1 MTKNIKSKFI
11 IALTFIFAIAFAIG
25 ALGVYNVKATP
36 QTFEMYQGASI
47 RVGEGTD
54 EDPIGIRF
62 IATIASEEYNKL
74 IEDYGEDNVEFGMR
88 IAKCET
94 VEELMLFPDEGCM
107 KPVNAVVENQ
117 KEGVRVISIAIKNVS
132 PAYYNTYFTALGYVK
147 VTDTQTSQTQTYY
160 ANYTAGENSRTPF
173 QVAVAH
179 KLAVNMSE
187 DDIEAEFINGIIDNV
202 LKQGGAIMQQKEYV
216 LAQNG
221 TVQPF
226 MEVAGVPVK
235 SELKVTDENVAKIEN
250 GKLVAVGKGQT
261 ILSATVSGYE
271 NTSEKT
277 AIVIVK
283 DSALAIT
290 YSNGVAKWSGDANK
304 IVIDG
309 VELDLEQGATSFDVA
324 EYLKTNGFE
333 EKVYTVAVKNAEV
346 TSESVSITMKK
357 VDNAEELLA
366 ISSGDANTYYVVT
379 DNISLADSAVST
391 FDSGKAYIESLT
403 GVLDVNGYAIYA
415 INYKETE
422 DKESSYGGLICK
434 VNETGVIK
442 NGYFAGAIS
451 IKGNNNDFFTNNLSG
466 TLENCYV
473 KVASFGVSY
482 PEGFPSGQK
491 NNRAAQ
497 AIITASNTAKISN
510 CIFDETTN
518 AGKPIVQHSSGYLF
532 ENVIAFTHK
541 NSIITLYTAGAY
553 SAVYNGYDK
562 NNVYVYAD
570 QTAMFAGN
578 GTIKKFDGTEN
589 TYASTVKVPYLGF
602 SSAFD
607 FDKED
612 GKIYMVNDKY
622 GKMDVSVVTLTVEN
636 KELDVVKDKYSPKI
650 SASISGIYGSDE
662 LTYTSSNNA
671 VATVSAD
678 GTVTYAGNGTATI
691 TVTHKESGATAT
703 VTVKTYDTYIGITDL
718 ATFVTVE
725 GATQYTY
732 AELLNDIEITND
744 HLSYYKVSSEFRV
757 QQLGMY
763 RAYTLVSEFNG
774 TLNGN
779 GKKLTANLDL
789 KSVTYFD
796 ESTNKYTHY
805 SNVIADNN
813 TTTSNFATL
822 FGNLGY
828 ESMIKNTLFDIT
840 IKTYKSSASLISL
853 QMNGAIKDCY
863 IKGFINATAGHSY
876 NYVVQFLQAKVNDCI
891 MDVYAYNGSS
901 GNGRRSVSLMRADM
915 TGASSITNLIVRDYR
930 TYQPDT
936 VYVYATRN
944 TSSAHYQ
951 KGVNVSAYKNLSD
964 ILTGNGNAIVYNAE
978 TSKLENQA
986 LTETK
991 YGTFSS
997 AWTFSAQEGIKLC
1010 GTAIYTPA

>member
-147 VTDTQTSQTQTYY
+147 VTDAQTSQTQTYY

-261 ILSATVSGYE
+261 TLTATVSGYE

-277 AIVIVK
+277 ATVIVK
-283 DSALAIT
+283 DSALAIA

-379 DNISLADSAVST
+379 DNISLADSTVST

-422 DKESSYGGLICK
+422 DKESNYGGLISK
-434 VNETGVIK
+434 VNKTGVIK
-442 NGYFAGAIS
+442 NGYFTGAIS
-451 IKGNNNDFFTNNLSG
+451 IKGNNNDFFTSSLEG

-473 KVASFGVSY
+473 KVAQFEVNY

-491 NNRAAQ
+491 NYRSAQ
-497 AIITASNTAKISN
+497 AILTASESAKISN
-510 CIFDETTN
+510 CIFDEGKN
-518 AGKPIVQHSSGYLF
+518 AGKPIVQHSNGYLF
-532 ENVIAFTHK
+532 ENVIAFTHET
-541 NSIITLYTAGAY
+541 SAITLYTAGAY

-578 GTIKKFDGTEN
+578 GTIKKFDGTES

-622 GKMDVSVVTLTVEN
+622 GNMDMNVTLTVETQ
-636 KELDVVKDKYSPKI
+636 ELDVVKDKYSPKI

-662 LTYTSSNNA
+662 LTYTSSNTA
-671 VATVSAD
+671 VVTVSAD
-678 GTVTYAGNGTATI
+678 GMVTYAGNGTATI

-703 VTVKTYDTYIGITDL
+703 VPATAYGEYIGIDS
-718 ATFVTVE
+718 FEDFISIE
-725 GATQYTY
+725 GKTQYVY
-732 AELLNDIEITND
+732 AELLDNIAITTE
-744 HLSYYKVSSEFRV
+744 HLSYYSSCEAFWIYDQTTANNV
-757 QQLGMY
+757 AFSLIHTFG
-763 RAYTLVSEFNG
+763 G
-774 TLNGN
+774 TINGN
-779 GKKLTANLDL
+779 GKTITVNVNFKDVTDTNRRAGIFANL
-789 KSVTYFD
+789 T
-796 ESTNKYTHY
+796 ST
-805 SNVIADNN
+805 SI
-813 TTTSNFATL
+813 
-822 FGNLGY
+822 
-828 ESMIKNTLFDIT
+828 IKNTLFDIDIT
-840 IKTYKSSASLISL
+840 QYLDYSGILAFYAGGT
-853 QMNGAIKDCY
+853 IKDCY
-863 IKGFINATAGHSY
+863 INAWAQIS
-876 NYVVQFLQAKVNDCI
+876 
-891 MDVYAYNGSS
+891 GSKS
-901 GNGRRSVSLMRADM
+901 GNYFSTHYLIQYAQCKIENCIIDASGRSGS
-915 TGASSITNLIVRDYR
+915 GASSDMRLMRVNVNKKYSISNTFVISIAATNAYLR
-930 TYQPDT
+930 TDN
-936 VYVYATRN
+936 ATK
-944 TSSAHYQ
+944 T
-951 KGVNVSAYKNLSD
+951 GVSAYKSYAD
-964 ILTGNGNAIVYNAE
+964 ILTGTGHLITYSTA
-978 TSKLENQA
+978 LEYTA
-986 LTETK
+986 LTAPQ
-991 YGTFSS
+991 YNLFSS

>member
-202 LKQGGAIMQQKEYV
+202 LKQGGAIIQQKEYV

-261 ILSATVSGYE
+261 TLTATVSGYE

-277 AIVIVK
+277 ATVIVK

-379 DNISLADSAVST
+379 DNISLADSAVSVFGT
-391 FDSGKAYIESLT
+391 YKAYIESLT

-422 DKESSYGGLICK
+422 DVSSYYKGLINK
-434 VNETGVIK
+434 VNSTGVVK
-442 NGYFAGAIS
+442 NGYFTGTIS
-451 IKGNNNDFFTNNLSG
+451 IKGNGNAFIVGELEGLMESCYISVHGFGVGYPTTGGGSKNYNTAQGIIYDARDGGVLSNVVVDYNKMANKNTLPVVDYALGATVSNVIAIGGTAVKTNSAHFYRSIGANTNSYFAFDKNNTYYYTSVQNVLKQSG
-466 TLENCYV
+466 TLLKY
-473 KVASFGVSY
+473 
-482 PEGFPSGQK
+482 
-491 NNRAAQ
+491 
-497 AIITASNTAKISN
+497 
-510 CIFDETTN
+510 
-518 AGKPIVQHSSGYLF
+518 
-532 ENVIAFTHK
+532 
-541 NSIITLYTAGAY
+541 
-553 SAVYNGYDK
+553 
-562 NNVYVYAD
+562 
-570 QTAMFAGN
+570 
-578 GTIKKFDGTEN
+578 DGTVSSMV
-589 TYASTVKVPYLGF
+589 STSKVPYLGF

-622 GKMDVSVVTLTVEN
+622 GKMDMSVTLTVEN
-636 KELDVVKDKYSPKI
+636 QELDVVKDKYSPKI
-650 SASISGIYGSDE
+650 STMIFGIYGSDE
-662 LTYTSSNNA
+662 LTYTSSNTA

-678 GTVTYAGNGTATI
+678 GTVTYAGNGTTTI

-703 VTVKTYDTYIGITDL
+703 VSVKTYDTYIGITDL

-732 AELLNDIEITND
+732 AELLNDIEIKESD
-744 HLSYYKVSSEFRV
+744 LSSYKVSIV
-757 QQLGMY
+757 WIP
-763 RAYTLVSEFNG
+763 YTGNVTASALVNTFGG

-779 GKKLTANLDL
+779 GKKISTVMDKTVTSFTTNIDGTDQTTTNFALLFCNFTSTAVMKNTIIDAYITTHATGANGRT
-789 KSVTYFD
+789 SIM
-796 ESTNKYTHY
+796 HY
-805 SNVIADNN
+805 SEGV
-813 TTTSNFATL
+813 
-822 FGNLGY
+822 
-828 ESMIKNTLFDIT
+828 
-840 IKTYKSSASLISL
+840 
-853 QMNGAIKDCY
+853 IKDCY
-863 IKGFINATAGHSY
+863 IKVFYFGESGLGEHQIIRYCRGTLTNCVIDASGYSGSVDNGLFSIVITTTRVSYLSIEYTLDNIMLVHDKYGDSGYFHSNGAYAG
-876 NYVVQFLQAKVNDCI
+876 
-891 MDVYAYNGSS
+891 
-901 GNGRRSVSLMRADM
+901 
-915 TGASSITNLIVRDYR
+915 T
-930 TYQPDT
+930 
-936 VYVYATRN
+936 
-944 TSSAHYQ
+944 
-951 KGVNVSAYKNLSD
+951 NVSSYKNYAN
-964 ILTGNGNAIVYNAE
+964 ILTGSGVSYSLDANNALAY
-978 TSKLENQA
+978 TA
-986 LTETK
+986 LTAPQ
-991 YGTFSS
+991 YNLFSS

>member
-261 ILSATVSGYE
+261 TLTATVSGYE
-271 NTSEKT
+271 NASEKT
-277 AIVIVK
+277 ATVIVK

-379 DNISLADSAVST
+379 DNISLADSVVSVFGT
-391 FDSGKAYIESLT
+391 YKAYIESLT

-422 DKESSYGGLICK
+422 DKESNYGGLISK
-434 VNETGVIK
+434 VNKTGVIK
-442 NGYFAGAIS
+442 NGYFTGAIS
-451 IKGNNNDFFTNNLSG
+451 IKGNNNDFFTSSLEG

-473 KVASFGVSY
+473 KVAQFEINY
-482 PEGFPSGQK
+482 PEGFPSGQM
-491 NNRAAQ
+491 NYRSAQ
-497 AIITASNTAKISN
+497 AILTASESAKISN

-553 SAVYNGYDK
+553 SSVYNGYDK

-578 GTIKKFDGTEN
+578 GTIKKFDGTES

-622 GKMDVSVVTLTVEN
+622 GKMDVSVTLTVEN

-662 LTYTSSNNA
+662 LTYTSSNTA

-703 VTVKTYDTYIGITDL
+703 VSATAYGEYIGIDS
-718 ATFVTVE
+718 FE
-725 GATQYTY
+725 DFISINGKGQYVY
-732 AELLNDIEITND
+732 AELLDNVSITTEHFDNYG
-744 HLSYYKVSSEFRV
+744 YYTAGIY
-757 QQLGMY
+757 QNLGTFSQT
-763 RAYTLVSEFNG
+763 ALIDKFSG

-779 GKKLTANLDL
+779 GKILSVVLD
-789 KSVTYFD
+789 V
-796 ESTNKYTHY
+796 TNKTYTGSITGVFSYITDTAVIKNLIYNFDITAITQIYAFASGNGGDIKNCYFNGKITTTKNANWVINVERTGATLENNIFNLQFDYQGNEKTSYFRLIRIASTY
-805 SNVIADNN
+805 SGGKTTINNAIFITSTPNEYFYASQSSNN
-813 TTTSNFATL
+813 TTCYQTAT
-822 FGNLGY
+822 
-828 ESMIKNTLFDIT
+828 
-840 IKTYKSSASLISL
+840 
-853 QMNGAIKDCY
+853 
-863 IKGFINATAGHSY
+863 
-876 NYVVQFLQAKVNDCI
+876 
-891 MDVYAYNGSS
+891 
-901 GNGRRSVSLMRADM
+901 
-915 TGASSITNLIVRDYR
+915 
-930 TYQPDT
+930 
-936 VYVYATRN
+936 
-944 TSSAHYQ
+944 
-951 KGVNVSAYKNLSD
+951 NVSAYSSFAD
-964 ILTGNGNAIVYNAE
+964 ILSGTGYSITLNESDTTYK
-978 TSKLENQA
+978 TYSYTA